1 MKPLVAA
8 VTGGLLLAELASADQ
23 TFVVQNNFSPST
35 ADAGNYFGSQYTDS
49 QVWLLFQNS
58 GGLITYNGGANTVS
72 DGVAIALNA
81 VQGGSF
87 NVGVGANSTKVYA
100 ALSSSGSNPFSSYPD
115 PYSISPVSNFAYA
128 TLEFTY
134 LGNSYDTVDTTY
146 IDTFAYPTKLTTS
159 ASGSV
164 VGTSGWQAGT
174 QAQDVVTA
182 LGNVMP
188 SGASSKV
195 STAQSSSHPSAAR
208 YVGTSLHLQSG
219 VNFGD
224 SPNATVTSSGPGYN
238 DYLAFL
244 QTNAPT
250 YTNPDNPAE
259 SITGWYL
266 DYSGNGGYSGYL
278 TVTGSNGN
286 YGLQITN
293 IRANTGASTG
303 ENTNTEEGRAAGTA
317 LTGSIVVAANGEIL
331 DMTLAPPDYT
341 SQGNWTDMVIASGD
355 QLYSNAAGKFGA
367 GPVITATGDLDAFGG
382 AYNSLTSTFMATVSA
397 IMSTGLLGSETFNA
411 QASTNYW
418 FAEVETDTPLFS
430 SLWTDLPE
438 GAYYWDPY
446 VETLWQFSDR
456 QGYAFP
462 YQDRFSALPGTALNL
477 DGIDSFTWEL
487 GMTVP
492 EPSAAFLAATGL
504 CVLSGAFRRRRR
516 G

>member
-1 MKPLVAA
+1 MKRLVAA
-8 VTGGLLLAELASADQ
+8 VSGSLLLAGLASADQ
-23 TFVVQNNFSPST
+23 TFVIQNNFSSST
-35 ADAGNYFGSQYTDS
+35 TDAGNYFGSQYEDS

-58 GGLITYNGGANTVS
+58 GGLVTYNDGASTVS
-72 DGVAIALNA
+72 DGVAIALSA

-100 ALSSSGSNPFSSYPD
+100 ALSSNGSNPFASYPD

-146 IDTFAYPTKLTTS
+146 IDTFAYPTKLTTFR
-159 ASGSV
+159 SGTAA
-164 VGTSGWQAGT
+164 GTSGWAAGT
-174 QAQDVVTA
+174 QAQTVVTA

-188 SGASSKV
+188 SGAASKI
-195 STAQSSSHPSAAR
+195 STAQSSSDPSAAR

-219 VNFGD
+219 VNFSD
-224 SPNATVTSSGPGYN
+224 TPNATVTSSGSGYN

-244 QTNAPT
+244 QANAPT
-250 YTNPDNPAE
+250 YTNPDNPSE
-259 SITGWYL
+259 TITGWYL

-293 IRANTGASTG
+293 IRANTGATTG

-317 LTGSIVVAANGEIL
+317 LTGSIVVASNGEIL

-355 QLYSNAAGKFGA
+355 QLYTNTAGEFGA
-367 GPVITATGDLDAFGG
+367 GPVITATGDLDPAGG
-382 AYNSLTSTFMATVSA
+382 AYSDLTATFMATISA
-397 IMSTGLLGSETFNA
+397 IMSTGLLGSETFDA
-411 QASTNYW
+411 HASTNYW
-418 FAEVETDTPLFS
+418 FAEVDTATPLFS
-430 SLWTDLPE
+430 SLWAGLPE
-438 GAYYWDPY
+438 GTYYWDPY
-446 VETLWQFSDR
+446 VETLWLYSDR

-462 YQDRFSALPGTALNL
+462 YQDRFSSLPGTALTL

-492 EPSAAFLAATGL
+492 EPSAALLAAAGI
-504 CVLSGAFRRRRR
+504 CVLGASFRRRRQ